1 MILQDFKI
9 ALEEQLTSISGKAVS
24 IISNQP
30 VGGGCINRTLKLNTT
45 EGAFFIKL
53 NDACLYP
60 GMFDAEM
67 QGLKLL
73 AGKSALNI
81 PVPLISDEFNN
92 TAFLLMEFIG
102 QAPPEKNFWENYGA
116 SLAALHKNTYTKF
129 GLDISNYIGSLPQ
142 QNSYCDSWAEFFS
155 TQRLGPLCESACRKQ
170 LLPSNLMAHFERL
183 YARLPEIFPDEP
195 AALLHG
201 DLWNGNYMVDDK
213 GKACLIDPAV
223 YYGHREMD
231 LGMSKLF
238 GGFSPEFYASYHNA
252 YPLEKGWQ
260 ERTEIC
266 NLYPLLV
273 HLILFGRSYL
283 WDIERVVKK
292 FEV

>member
-1 MILQDFKI
+1 MIPQDLTK
-9 ALEEQLTSISGKAVS
+9 ALELQLASISGKAVS
-24 IISNQP
+24 IISDQS

-53 NDACLYP
+53 NDAFIYP

-73 AGKSALNI
+73 AGKSALRI
-81 PVPLISDEFNN
+81 PVPLISGMFNN

-102 QAPPEKNFWENYGA
+102 QAPPVKNFWENFRA
-116 SLAALHKNTYTKF
+116 SLAALHKNTYPKF

-142 QNSYCDSWAEFFS
+142 QNSYCDSWSEFFS
-155 TQRLGPLCESACRKQ
+155 TQRLGPLSESACRKQ
-170 LLPSNLMAHFERL
+170 LLPSSLMAHFERL
-183 YARLPEIFPDEP
+183 YARLPEIFPEEQP
-195 AALLHG
+195 ALLHG
-201 DLWNGNYMVDDK
+201 DLWNGNYMIADK
-213 GKACLIDPAV
+213 GTACLIDPAV
-223 YYGHREMD
+223 YFGHREMD

-238 GGFSPEFYASYHNA
+238 GGFSNGFYAAYHNA

-260 ERTEIC
+260 ERTDIC

-273 HLILFGRSYL
+273 HLILFGKSYL

-292 FEV
+292 FGV